1 MRLTLR
7 YASTLLTFGKAFV
20 LCRWL
25 TVLALRRGDRQA
37 FVFFSPLREY
47 FVNLRQSLR
56 PMPVVNGARVA
67 ERRPAGVFFLLF
79 LRYVSTLLT
88 FGKAFVLC
96 RWVNGAHVAERKTYN
111 GPTLRLG

>member
-67 ERRPAGVFFLLF
+67 ERRPAGVYFSFSPRREYF
-79 LRYVSTLLT
+79 VNLRQS
-88 FGKAFVLC
+88 
-96 RWVNGAHVAERKTYN
+96 
-111 GPTLRLG
+111 LRPMPVG